1 MHILYVATFYP
12 DRAWQL
18 YRAPDNFYQD
28 RLKRSLMQTAKRRGD
43 DWGLEVAGRLS
54 GIIDLVAEE
63 AVYHIRCRRD
73 FENPVTKSE
82 VTLYGY
88 NTQYSYNLE

>member
-12 DRAWQL
+12 DRARQL

-54 GIIDLVAEE
+54 GIIGLGG
-63 AVYHIRCRRD
+63 RRG
-73 FENPVTKSE
+73 SIS
-82 VTLYGY
+82 
-88 NTQYSYNLE
+88 YSMQKRL